1 MQQLN
6 KMNSLETII
15 NPIPM
20 HGWGGSGIEQCTFKY
35 ISEKIPA
42 GSTMLEIGAGLVS
55 TKVFSE
61 IYNLYSIEQ
70 NEVYLNTFNSKY
82 IYAPIKN
89 NWYDVEVLK
98 NELPKK
104 YDVVFVDG
112 PTEVL
117 LTPLNGVGIRR
128 GMLNH
133 LELFDLSCPWI
144 FHDANREDEKFL
156 IEKFAQLTGKFV
168 TYHKCCDGENC
179 DYIAIV
185 E

>member
-1 MQQLN
+1 
-6 KMNSLETII
+6 MNTLEIVN
-15 NPIPM
+15 NPTPL

-70 NEVYLNTFNSKY
+70 NHVYMNTFNSKY

-89 NWYDVEVLK
+89 NWYDVEVLR

-104 YDVVFVDG
+104 YDIVFVDG
-112 PTEVL
+112 PTEVEKK
-117 LTPLNGVGIRR
+117 PVNGLGIRI
-128 GMLNH
+128 GILKH
-133 LELFDLSCPWI
+133 LDLFDLSCPWI
-144 FHDANREDEKFL
+144 FHDSNREHEIFL
-156 IEKFAQLTGKFV
+156 VEEFAKLTGKSI

-179 DYIAIV
+179 DYFAVV